1 MFSNDTTS
9 SFSALLKAINKK
21 VTDSVQQGLGL
32 DEFKSLSIGVD
43 EASTKYPYLY
53 VLPIS
58 EYVVRKYTKDFA
70 DVIRTVSFRVRTI
83 KPNLN
88 ASFGQAN
95 GLANNVKNLF
105 SRKKGSDYWKMKD
118 LNSGNSIVFNA
129 KVSEI
134 QFLDH
139 IKVVEGVICEA
150 QLNIDYMCQI
160 KTNTIQPMNTTE
172 LNTTNLKELT
182 KIIYELISRSRASY
196 LPQIKTIKYGAI
208 EPISRYPAV
217 VIVPD
222 NAEIEG
228 RFTGVDT
235 YNSRYIIHVFT
246 DFLNAPK
253 SIYENLDII
262 YKIREIMFANKFL
275 FHRSYDTNMDE
286 LIMGTTDIGDTRFF
300 ASQLVVE
307 SSSFEPITEITT

>member
-1 MFSNDTTS
+1 M
-9 SFSALLKAINKK
+9 
-21 VTDSVQQGLGL
+21 
-32 DEFKSLSIGVD
+32 
-43 EASTKYPYLY
+43 
-53 VLPIS
+53 
-58 EYVVRKYTKDFA
+58 YTGNFA

-83 KPNLN
+83 KPKLD

-105 SRKKGSDYWKMKD
+105 SRKKDSNYWKMRD

-129 KVSEI
+129 KVSDI

-160 KTNTIQPMNTTE
+160 KTNTVKPMTTTE
-172 LNTTNLKELT
+172 LSTTNLKEMT
-182 KIIYELISRSRASY
+182 KIIYELISRSKASY
-196 LPQIKTIKYGAI
+196 LPSIKTIKYGAI

-217 VIVPD
+217 VIIPD
-222 NAEIEG
+222 NADIDG
-228 RFTGVDT
+228 RFTGVDS
-235 YNSRYIIHVFT
+235 YDSRYIIHVFS

-262 YKIREIMFANKFL
+262 HKIREIMFANKFL

-286 LIMGTTDIGDTRFF
+286 TLFGTTDLGDNRFF
-300 ASQLVVE
+300 ASQLVIE